1 MNYYVFQDKAPYVA
15 RALKKKEE
23 YEITLKAYTKKQVN
37 THFLMLTLACSTVL
51 VLIILFIVI
60 N

>member
-1 MNYYVFQDKAPYVA
+1 MNYMFQDKAPYVA

-23 YEITLKAYTKKQVN
+23 YEITLQAYNKKLVN
-37 THFLMLTLACSTVL
+37 TRFHALCLVYCTIF
-51 VLIILFIVI
+51 VLIVLFPVI